1 MKFWRFN
8 FESLTAVENSIAS
21 RSIVLPTR
29 LHPEAKNNPAD
40 AVARKLKIGD
50 GVLLAE
56 FISPEGLVRAIGVV
70 RNISSETQNLE
81 VDWERVTARLPVNP
95 QGGFAQWQKE
105 ACFKFAEDPA
115 RRYNLAGL
123 FSQHFAANACKA

>member
-8 FESLTAVENSIAS
+8 IESMAAVEDSIAS

-29 LHPEAKNNPAD
+29 LHPEAKNIPSEV
-40 AVARKLKIGD
+40 VARKIKIGD
-50 GVLLAE
+50 GVLLAD
-56 FISPEGLVRAIGVV
+56 FLNPEGVVHAIGIV
-70 RNISSETQNLE
+70 RSLPGEFGNIE
-81 VDWERVTARLPVNP
+81 VDWVRTTTRLPINP

-115 RRYNLAGL
+115 SRYNLAGL
-123 FSQHFAANACKA
+123 FRHHFGTNA